1 MEQVKLHEASAMGVI
16 DTVIVFRLLK
26 LFSTKWEEME
36 AFKQGLI
43 DEKGKRI
50 KSVKPKTKEQKA
62 SYTLLHRLVFN
73 LKRILELIPF
83 GKTRLANYAAALA
96 LLKENFGLDSKYLE
110 EKFYQYLKEQGKVS
124 DLLEGYDSTQNT
136 LSEGRIYSLRTSL
149 WNDDDNIGYR
159 DDEIQIIGLTD
170 NVMGVNIYK
179 GYNKTQDKVQFL
191 TGHVVK

>member
-26 LFSTKWEEME
+26 LFSTKWEDME

-43 DEKGKRI
+43 DEKGKRL
-50 KSVKPKTKEQKA
+50 KKVKPKTKEQKD

-83 GKTRLANYAAALA
+83 GKSRLANYAAALA
-96 LLKENFGLDSKYLE
+96 LLKENFGLNSQYLE

-124 DLLEGYDSTQNT
+124 DLLEEFDATQNT
-136 LSEGRIYSLRTSL
+136 LSEGHIYTLRTSL

-159 DDEIQIIGLTD
+159 HDKVQIIELTD
-170 NVMGVNIYK
+170 RIMGVNIYK

-191 TGHVVK
+191 TGQDVR